1 MTAPAPDFRARC
13 EELIELLSK
22 YHYRLEETYHPDS
35 PDAKELEA
43 GFRVL
48 ERAEAALA
56 TPPPEPPTVEEIDR
70 CIEHWKE
77 LCNYPTTRD
86 RFKWAYLL
94 DRDDILNA
102 VRAILDR
109 WGQ

>member
-1 MTAPAPDFRARC
+1 MSESKFRALC
-13 EELIELLSK
+13 EELADNLTDHCGDNEHSWDLI
-22 YHYRLEETYHPDS
+22 
-35 PDAKELEA
+35 
-43 GFRVL
+43 
-48 ERAEAALA
+48 ERARAALD
-56 TPPPEPPTVEEIDR
+56 TPPQEPPTVEEIDR

-102 VRAILDR
+102 VRAILER

>member
-1 MTAPAPDFRARC
+1 MTSTALGGGPLSESKFRALC
-13 EELIELLSK
+13 AELL
-22 YHYRLEETYHPDS
+22 D
-35 PDAKELEA
+35 ELEYQTSY
-43 GFRVL
+43 
-48 ERAEAALA
+48 ETNAENCAALQDRA
-56 TPPPEPPTVEEIDR
+56 RAALDTPPQEPPTVEEIDR

-102 VRAILDR
+102 VRAILER
-109 WGQ
+109 WG